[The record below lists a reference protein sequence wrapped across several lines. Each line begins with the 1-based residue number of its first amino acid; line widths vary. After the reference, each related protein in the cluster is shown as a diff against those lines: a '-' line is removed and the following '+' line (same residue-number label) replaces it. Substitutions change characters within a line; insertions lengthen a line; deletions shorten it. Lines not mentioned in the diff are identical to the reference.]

1 MTLLV
6 AVYVPAGIALAA
18 DSRLTRTVTQKSTSG
33 GETVQQQSLVVLSD
47 ASNKLV
53 ELKRVGCAVGLYD
66 NALLEGQPIDAH
78 IKRFEEERLTDEDDV
93 PTVAEKLHDHL
104 RTSFGSARVGFYVAG
119 YRVEDR
125 VSVPHLY
132 VGHTTKEL
140 LRPNLNDG
148 KIVYGVSRAGDN
160 EVANRLIRQESL
172 PAFDAMP
179 LQDAVDYAVHLIR
192 ATIDTL
198 RFEPRHPTVGGPID
212 VMTVT
217 PEGCSW
223 IRRKEVTIAD
233 RR

>member
-18 DSRLTRTVTQKSTSG
+18 DSRLTRTVTQKSKAG
-33 GETVQQQSLVVLSD
+33 DEEVLQQSVQVLSD

-66 NALLEGQPIDAH
+66 HALVEGQPIDAH
-78 IKRFEEERLTDEDDV
+78 IRRFEEERLADGDDV
-93 PTVAEKLHDHL
+93 ETTATKLL
-104 RTSFGSARVGFYVAG
+104 EYLQTSFDEARVGFTLAG

-132 VGHTTKEL
+132 AGHTTKEL
-140 LRPNLNDG
+140 RRLNLSDE

-198 RFEPRHPTVGGPID
+198 RFEPRHPSVGGPID

-223 IRRKEVTIAD
+223 IRKKEVTVSD
-233 RR
+233 

>member
-1 MTLLV
+1 MTLLI

-18 DSRLTRTVTQKSTSG
+18 DSRLTRTVTTKGTAG
-33 GETVQQQSLVVLSD
+33 DEEVHQQSFQVLSD

-66 NALLEGQPIDAH
+66 NALVEGQPTDAH
-78 IKRFEEERLTDEDDV
+78 IRRFEEERLADGDDV
-93 PTVAEKLHDHL
+93 ETTATKLHEYL
-104 RTSFGSARVGFYVAG
+104 RTSFDDARVGFIVAG

-140 LRPNLNDG
+140 RRANLNDG

-160 EVANRLIRQESL
+160 DVANRLIRQESL

-192 ATIDTL
+192 TTIDTL
-198 RFEPRHPTVGGPID
+198 RFEPRHPAVGGPID

-217 PEGCSW
+217 PDGCSW
-223 IRRKEVTIAD
+223 IRKKEVTVSD
-233 RR
+233 

>member
-1 MTLLV
+1 MTLLI

-18 DSRLTRTVTQKSTSG
+18 DSRLTRTVTQHSTSG
-33 GETVQQQSLVVLSD
+33 GQTVQQQSLVVLSD

-53 ELKRVGCAVGLYD
+53 ELTTVGCAVGLYD
-66 NALLEGQPIDAH
+66 NALLEGQPTDAH
-78 IKRFEEERLTDEDDV
+78 IRRFEEERLADGDDV
-93 PTVAEKLHDHL
+93 RTVAEKLHDHL
-104 RTSFGSARVGFYVAG
+104 RTSFEAARVGFYVAG

-132 VGHTTKEL
+132 AGHSTKEEL

-160 EVANRLIRQESL
+160 EVANRLIRKESL

-217 PEGCSW
+217 PDGCTW
-223 IRRKEVTIAD
+223 IRRKELTIAD
-233 RR
+233 

>member
-1 MTLLV
+1 MTLLI

-18 DSRLTRTVTQKSTSG
+18 DSRLTRTVTQKTTSAG
-33 GETVQQQSLVVLSD
+33 QTVQQQSLVVLSD

-53 ELKRVGCAVGLYD
+53 ELTRVGCAVGLYD

-78 IKRFEEERLTDEDDV
+78 VTRFEEERLTDEDDV
-93 PTVAEKLHDHL
+93 PTVAEKLHEHL
-104 RTSFGSARVGFYVAG
+104 GTSFEDARVGFYVAG

-132 VGHTTKEL
+132 VGHTGKEL

-160 EVANRLIRQESL
+160 EVANRLIRQGSL

-179 LQDAVDYAVHLIR
+179 LQDAVDYAIHLIR

-198 RFEPRHPTVGGPID
+198 RFEPRPPTVGGPID

-217 PEGCSW
+217 PDGCRW
-223 IRRKEVTIAD
+223 IRKKEVSIAD
-233 RR
+233 

>member
-1 MTLLV
+1 MTLLI

-18 DSRLTRTVTQKSTSG
+18 DSRLTRTVIQKTTSG
-33 GETVQQQSLVVLSD
+33 EETVQQQSLMVLSD

-53 ELKRVGCAVGLYD
+53 ELRRVECAVGLYD

-78 IKRFEEERLTDEDDV
+78 IKRFEEERLVDGDDV
-93 PTVAEKLHDHL
+93 ETTAQKLHDYL
-104 RTSFGSARVGFYVAG
+104 RTTFDAARVGFYVAG

-132 VGHTTKEL
+132 VGHTKKEL
-140 LRPNLNDG
+140 LRPNLNGG

-217 PEGCSW
+217 PDGCSW
-223 IRRKEVTIAD
+223 VRKKEVTISD
-233 RR
+233 